1 MIWQVGQRRE
11 LKLRSGES
19 CAFQSSTEAEER
31 GWAEEE
37 EEEMAGD
44 CMRMGKVEEVEE
56 ENMEEEEEEEKGAE
70 AAGLQLTIAAT
81 GRLPL
86 LQLLQPL
93 YPRATTPTSRPR
105 PAQPSQPAALRIHLP
120 AEFSSEKQHQ
130 HKLATQQQLL
140 SLSQKLIFHNNLT
153 ISKN

>member
-44 CMRMGKVEEVEE
+44 CMRMGKVEEEG
-56 ENMEEEEEEEKGAE
+56 EKGAE

-93 YPRATTPTSRPR
+93 YPSATTPTSRPR

-130 HKLATQQQLL
+130 HKLATQQQLF

>member
-44 CMRMGKVEEVEE
+44 CMRMGKVEEGE
-56 ENMEEEEEEEKGAE
+56 ENREEEEKGAE

-93 YPRATTPTSRPR
+93 YPSATTPTSRPR

-120 AEFSSEKQHQ
+120 AEFFSEEQHQ
-130 HKLATQQQLL
+130 HKLATQQLLL
-140 SLSQKLIFHNNLT
+140 SLSQKIDLPQQFGD
-153 ISKN
+153 

>member
-1 MIWQVGQRRE
+1 MGQRRE
-11 LKLRSGES
+11 LKLRTGES

-37 EEEMAGD
+37 EEEEEEEMAGD
-44 CMRMGKVEEVEE
+44 CMRMGKVEEGE
-56 ENMEEEEEEEKGAE
+56 ENREEEEKGAE

-93 YPRATTPTSRPR
+93 YPSATTPTSRPR
-105 PAQPSQPAALRIHLP
+105 SAQPSQPAALRIHLP
-120 AEFSSEKQHQ
+120 AKFSSEKQHQ
-130 HKLATQQQLL
+130 HELTTQQQLL
-140 SLSQKLIFHNNLT
+140 SLSQKMIVDNNLT

>member
-11 LKLRSGES
+11 LKLRTGES

-31 GWAEEE
+31 GWVEEE

-44 CMRMGKVEEVEE
+44 CMRMGKVEEGEG
-56 ENMEEEEEEEKGAE
+56 NREEEEKGAE

-93 YPRATTPTSRPR
+93 YPSATTPTSRPR

-130 HKLATQQQLL
+130 HELATQQQLL
-140 SLSQKLIFHNNLT
+140 SLSQKLDCRT
-153 ISKN
+153 IWHRTI

>member
-44 CMRMGKVEEVEE
+44 CMRLGKVEKGE
-56 ENMEEEEEEEKGAE
+56 ENREEEEKGAE

-93 YPRATTPTSRPR
+93 YPSATTPTSRPR

-120 AEFSSEKQHQ
+120 AKFSSENQHL

-153 ISKN
+153 ICKN

>member
-11 LKLRSGES
+11 LKLRTGES

-44 CMRMGKVEEVEE
+44 CMRMGKVEEGE
-56 ENMEEEEEEEKGAE
+56 ENREEEEKGAE

-93 YPRATTPTSRPR
+93 YPSATTPTSRPR
-105 PAQPSQPAALRIHLP
+105 PAQPSQPEALRIHLP
-120 AEFSSEKQHQ
+120 AKFSSEKQHQ
-130 HKLATQQQLL
+130 HELPTQQQLL
-140 SLSQKLIFHNNLT
+140 SLSQKLIVDNYLT
-153 ISKN
+153 FSKN

>member
-11 LKLRSGES
+11 LKLRTGES

-37 EEEMAGD
+37 EEEVAGD
-44 CMRMGKVEEVEE
+44 CMRMGKVEEGE
-56 ENMEEEEEEEKGAE
+56 ENREEEEKGAE

-93 YPRATTPTSRPR
+93 YPSATTPTSRPR

-120 AEFSSEKQHQ
+120 AKFSSEKQHQ
-130 HKLATQQQLL
+130 HELTTQQHLL
-140 SLSQKLIFHNNLT
+140 SLSQQLIVHNNLT